1 MEAHLTVCVVFFTLK
16 ASEWIEWENGSA
28 SALRGALLE
37 ALRQRFCPDPEQAQC
52 ACIAPHCPVAELVA
66 PVSGDQTRGADAPR
80 PLVLRPPTQDGAMP
94 PLSIPIS
101 RATQRTVLLKPEE
114 GFSFTVILVGQA
126 IQRFPAVI
134 VAARAMEQLGLGRP
148 LHANGG
154 RRGRFT
160 LETIE
165 AIQPFTGE
173 RMSLFE
179 RGQTHVQPP
188 PLIIGEEDVQRRA
201 SALPEHELQLHFL
214 SPTRLIDSGKL
225 ARVPDPGIVLRRL
238 AERLDALAHYAQP
251 AGASEPA
258 GQQEDGTRKVG
269 RWYPVA
275 QGANL
280 SLGDYH
286 VTWLD
291 TKSHST
297 RQQRQLPIGGLI
309 GNATFRGKLTP
320 AVREL
325 LTWGELVHVGK
336 DAMKGDGWYRIE
348 A

>member
-1 MEAHLTVCVVFFTLK
+1 MEAHLTVCVVVFTLK
-16 ASEWIEWENGSA
+16 AREWIEWEQGSG

-37 ALRQRFCPDPEQAQC
+37 ALRQRFCPDSEQAQC
-52 ACIAPHCPVAELVA
+52 ACTAPHCPVAELVA
-66 PVSGDQTRGADAPR
+66 PVSEVQTRGADAPR
-80 PLVLRPPTQDGAMP
+80 PLVLRPPAQDGAGL
-94 PLSIPIS
+94 PLSTPIS
-101 RATQRTVLLKPEE
+101 SATQRAILLKPEKR
-114 GFSFTVILVGQA
+114 FSFTVILVGQA

-134 VAARAMEQLGLGRP
+134 VAARAMEQLGFGRP
-148 LHANGG
+148 LRANGG

-173 RMSLFE
+173 RARLFE

-201 SALPEHELQLHFL
+201 RTLPEHELQLRFL
-214 SPTRLIDSGKL
+214 SPTRLIDGGKL

-251 AGASEPA
+251 IEASEPV
-258 GQQEDGTRKVG
+258 GQQENGASTVG

-280 SLGDYH
+280 ALGDYH

-291 TKSHST
+291 TRSHST
-297 RQQRQLPIGGLI
+297 RQQRQLPIGGMI
-309 GNATFRGKLTP
+309 GTATFRGQLTP

-336 DAMKGDGWYRIE
+336 NAMKGDGWYCIE